1 MNGSEP
7 QNATSMLGPNHFVA
21 EGNTG
26 VMYQIWHDSIQTGSY
41 ILVFIKRTGVRH
53 KHCTMMHSKGF
64 KNSAWQGQQQCVE
77 TERQASNP

>member
-41 ILVFIKRTGVRH
+41 ILVFIKRTG
-53 KHCTMMHSKGF
+53 SSF
-64 KNSAWQGQQQCVE
+64 K
-77 TERQASNP
+77 